1 MPPKPTRQYCAVG
14 VSIERQTRSMQRPDE
29 KKRRVIAATAARMF
43 ATQPFHKVRLDDI
56 AAAAGVGKGTLYIY
70 FDSKEALYFS
80 LIYDAFAQMV
90 ERLRGGI
97 GGSGA
102 APRDRLRAIVAELVG
117 FAFQHPQLFELART
131 ATPFKGR
138 SEAAWT
144 EKRMALTRLLEETI
158 RAGVAAG
165 ELADPH
171 PELTALC
178 IPGLVRSVMMFGPKY
193 LDRQAVT
200 AHLVRL
206 LEQGIAGVGANSNGM
221 TVAANG
227 VTAKEDGQ

>member
-1 MPPKPTRQYCAVG
+1 
-14 VSIERQTRSMQRPDE
+14 MQRPDE
-29 KKRRVIAATAARMF
+29 KKRRLIANTAAKMF

-80 LIYDAFAQMV
+80 LIYDAFEQMI
-90 ERLRGGI
+90 ERLQSGI
-97 GGSGA
+97 GASGSA
-102 APRDRLRAIVAELVG
+102 APPRDRLRAIVGELVG

-131 ATPFKGR
+131 AAPFKGR
-138 SEAAWT
+138 SEAAWN
-144 EKRMALTRLLEETI
+144 EKRLALTRLLEDTI

-178 IPGLVRSVMMFGPKY
+178 IPGLVRSVMMFGPRN
-193 LDRQAVT
+193 LDRQALT

-206 LEQGIAGVGANSNGM
+206 LEQGIGGTGANEMTIAASNATM
-221 TVAANG
+221 
-227 VTAKEDGQ
+227 KEDGQ

>member
-1 MPPKPTRQYCAVG
+1 
-14 VSIERQTRSMQRPDE
+14 MQRPDE
-29 KKRRVIAATAARMF
+29 KKRRTIAATAAKMF
-43 ATQPFHKVRLDDI
+43 ARQPFHKVRLDDI

-70 FDSKEALYFS
+70 FDSKEALYLS
-80 LIYDAFAQMV
+80 LIYDAFEQMID
-90 ERLRGGI
+90 RLRAGV
-97 GGSGA
+97 GA
-102 APRDRLRAIVAELVG
+102 SAAVPPRDRLRGIVSELVA

-144 EKRMALTRLLEETI
+144 EKRLALTQLLEDTI
-158 RAGVAAG
+158 REGVAAG

-178 IPGLVRSVMMFGPKY
+178 IPGLVRSVMMFGPKN

-200 AHLVRL
+200 AHLLRL
-206 LEQGIAGVGANSNGM
+206 LEHGVGAEHSAG
-221 TVAANG
+221 VANVG
-227 VTAKEDGQ
+227 AKEDGQ